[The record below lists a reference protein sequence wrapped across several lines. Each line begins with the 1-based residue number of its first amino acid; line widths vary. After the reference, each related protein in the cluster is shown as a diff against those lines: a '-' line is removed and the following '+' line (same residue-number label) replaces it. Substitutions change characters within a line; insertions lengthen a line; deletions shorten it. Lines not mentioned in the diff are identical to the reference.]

1 MSAANVNPLD
11 VEKRQIEE
19 AKKDPEMFLPLY
31 DKYAD
36 QIYRYIAR
44 RTGNDKDTAH
54 DILSQTFL
62 DALQHINDFQWQ
74 GFPFSSW
81 LYKIAHNNV
90 IKYYKKSE
98 KTRYSPIE
106 EARNVS
112 DLNQNIEDKIE
123 LRITQTQV
131 NDMMRKL
138 DCEEQE
144 ILRLKFFEGVSNI
157 EIADIM
163 GLSVTNVGVRVFRAL
178 KKAKT
183 LLPSKHDLKKYA

>member
-1 MSAANVNPLD
+1 MGGVNPLD
-11 VEKRQIEE
+11 IEKRLIEE
-19 AKKDPEMFLPLY
+19 AKKDPEKFLPLY
-31 DKYAD
+31 DKYAE

-44 RTGNDKDTAH
+44 RTGNNYDTAH

-62 DALQHINDFQWQ
+62 DALQHIKNYTWQ

-90 IKYYKKSE
+90 IKFYKKSE

-106 EARNVS
+106 DARNIS
-112 DLNQNIEDKIE
+112 DLNENVEDKLE
-123 LRITQTQV
+123 AKITRMQV
-131 NDMMRKL
+131 EEMMQQL
-138 DCEEQE
+138 DDEDQE

-163 GLSVTNVGVRVFRAL
+163 GLSVTNVGVKVFRAL

>member
-1 MSAANVNPLD
+1 MGGVNPLD
-11 VEKRQIEE
+11 IEKRQIEE
-19 AKKDPEMFLPLY
+19 AKKDPEKFLPLY
-31 DKYAD
+31 DKYAE

-44 RTGNDKDTAH
+44 RTGNNHDTAH

-62 DALQHINDFQWQ
+62 DALSHIKEFTWQ

-112 DLNQNIEDKIE
+112 DINQNIEEKIE
-123 LRITQTQV
+123 SSITQKQV
-131 NDMMRKL
+131 QEMMQKL
-138 DCEEQE
+138 EEEERE
-144 ILRLKFFEGVSNI
+144 IIRLKFFEGVSNI

-163 GLSVTNVGVRVFRAL
+163 GLSVTNVGVKVFRVL

-183 LLPSKHDLKKYA
+183 MLPSKHDLKKYA

>member
-1 MSAANVNPLD
+1 MGGVNPLD
-11 VEKRQIEE
+11 IEKRLIEE
-19 AKKDPEMFLPLY
+19 AKKDPEKFLPLY
-31 DKYAD
+31 DKYAE

-44 RTGNDKDTAH
+44 RTGNNYDTAH

-62 DALQHINDFQWQ
+62 DALQHIKNYTWQ

-90 IKYYKKSE
+90 IKFYKKSE

-106 EARNVS
+106 EARNLS
-112 DLNQNIEDKIE
+112 DLNENVEDKLE
-123 LRITQTQV
+123 AKITRKQV
-131 NDMMRKL
+131 EEMMQKL
-138 DCEEQE
+138 DDEDQE

-163 GLSVTNVGVRVFRAL
+163 GLSVTNVGVKVFRAL

>member
-1 MSAANVNPLD
+1 MGAANPLD
-11 VEKRQIEE
+11 IEKRQVEE

-44 RTGNDKDTAH
+44 RTGNNYDTAH

-62 DALQHINDFQWQ
+62 DALQHIKDYTWQ

-90 IKYYKKSE
+90 IKFYKKSE

-106 EARNVS
+106 DARNIS
-112 DLNQNIEDKIE
+112 DLNENVEDKLE
-123 LRITQTQV
+123 SKITQQQV
-131 NDMMRKL
+131 QEMMEKL
-138 DCEEQE
+138 EGEEQE

-163 GLSVTNVGVRVFRAL
+163 GLSITNVGVKVFRVL